1 MTSGD
6 DMTDDDTTRY
16 LVERLVRDVWNAGRL
31 GSVHELVA
39 EQDATAVLDWHVDR
53 RRSFPDLRYDIVD
66 LVVEGDRA
74 ALRWAATGTQDG
86 PFGPVPP
93 TGRPAQW
100 SGASF
105 FLVTNGRVAETWS
118 VNELFQVL
126 QQLGA
131 QVQLPDEREV
141 I

>member
-1 MTSGD
+1 MTA
-6 DMTDDDTTRY
+6 DDDTTRY

-39 EQDATAVLDWHVDR
+39 EQDAAAVLDWHVDR
-53 RRSFPDLRYDIVD
+53 RRSFPDLRYEIVD
-66 LVVEGDRA
+66 LVVEADRA
-74 ALRWAATGTQDG
+74 ALRWSATGTQDG
-86 PFGPVPP
+86 PFGPVLP

-105 FLVTNGRVAETWS
+105 FRVTDGRITATWS
-118 VNELFQVL
+118 VDELFQVL

-131 QVQLPDEREV
+131 QVQAPDETEV
-141 I
+141 S